1 MKNKAIKLIKEIR
14 KIENKHFEKA
24 VFCRE
29 HNMELE
35 NMKHL
40 AIEREVRQIIRL
52 IENEFDTGYVA
63 SDNEA

>member
-14 KIENKHFEKA
+14 KIEDKHFEKA

-35 NMKHL
+35 NIKHV
-40 AIEREVRQIIRL
+40 AIEKEVRKIIRL
-52 IENEFDTGYVA
+52 IENEFDTGYIP
-63 SDNEA
+63 NED